1 MQGRD
6 STAPRDPNPNMNFA
20 VTSNSNT
27 SKRDIQVMIKSQAQ
41 LIIRGLGYE
50 YDKADDQLLQVT
62 GIWNKDVSEKIQNEI
77 SSYFN

>member
-1 MQGRD
+1 
-6 STAPRDPNPNMNFA
+6 MNFA

-62 GIWNKDVSEKIQNEI
+62 GVWNKDVSEKIQNEI
-77 SSYFN
+77 SNYFN